1 MKAEYINPFLE
12 SVELLFTNMLGC
24 AATRGQLGTSR
35 GSSSRYEVTAIIGMS
50 GPARGTVSL
59 SFPAATAASMVGR
72 LMGSDGVENDETL
85 IDGVSELVNI
95 VAGGAKAKLSA
106 GSGTVIDLS
115 LPTVIRGKDF
125 QCQGPSQA
133 IWLDIPFV
141 SELGEF
147 CVRVTFAQ

>member
-12 SVELLFTNMLGC
+12 SVELLFNNMLGC
-24 AATRGQLGTSR
+24 TVARGQLGTSR
-35 GSSSRYEVTAIIGMS
+35 GSAGRHEVTAIIGMS
-50 GPARGTVSL
+50 GPTRGTVSL
-59 SFPAATAASMVGR
+59 SFPAATAAAMVGR
-72 LMGSDGVENDETL
+72 LMGTGAVENADTL

-95 VAGGAKAKLSA
+95 VAGGAKSKLSA
-106 GSGTVIDLS
+106 EGGTVIDLS

-133 IWLDIPFV
+133 VWLDIPFA
-141 SELGEF
+141 SDLGEF